1 MPQLYL
7 NPDYTDKQ
15 KKLLKAAFPKEYAE
29 LYPEV
34 KEEVKEPQSS
44 SPETKKEEESAAE

>member
-34 KEEVKEPQSS
+34 KEEVKEPEPE
-44 SPETKKEEESAAE
+44 PETKKEEESAAE

>member
-34 KEEVKEPQSS
+34 KEPEPQSS